1 MKASYK
7 NYLLHF
13 KQASGT
19 SRGVLKTKET
29 YFILLEKEDKIGYG
43 ETGLFRGLSADDKP
57 DYEEKLNW
65 TCQNIHL
72 GLEELLIRLI
82 EYPSIQFG
90 LEQAFLS
97 LKSSNGFDLFP
108 SQFTEGKTSIPINGL
123 VWMGNEEFMQ
133 QQIEAKLVAG
143 FNTIK
148 MKIGAIDFET
158 EIKLLQSIRANYSA
172 KEITLR
178 VDANGAFTPKNAL
191 DKLDR
196 LASLDIHSIEQPI
209 KQGQVKE
216 MRDLCVKTPVP
227 IALDE
232 ELIGVFTY
240 EDKKELLQDINP
252 QYIILKPSLLGGI
265 KGSNE
270 WISLANK
277 QNIPYWITSAL
288 ESNIGLNAICQYTHT
303 LDVTLPQGLGT
314 GSLFSNNIESP
325 LEVSKGSIGYNIKK
339 SWKINI

>member
-29 YFILLEKEDKIGYG
+29 YFIILEKEAKIGYG

-97 LKSSNGFDLFP
+97 LKSSNSFDLFP
-108 SQFTEGKTSIPINGL
+108 SQFTEGKTVIPINGL

-158 EIKLLQSIRANYSA
+158 EI
-172 KEITLR
+172 
-178 VDANGAFTPKNAL
+178 
-191 DKLDR
+191 
-196 LASLDIHSIEQPI
+196 
-209 KQGQVKE
+209 
-216 MRDLCVKTPVP
+216 
-227 IALDE
+227 
-232 ELIGVFTY
+232 
-240 EDKKELLQDINP
+240 
-252 QYIILKPSLLGGI
+252 
-265 KGSNE
+265 
-270 WISLANK
+270 
-277 QNIPYWITSAL
+277 
-288 ESNIGLNAICQYTHT
+288 
-303 LDVTLPQGLGT
+303 
-314 GSLFSNNIESP
+314 
-325 LEVSKGSIGYNIKK
+325 
-339 SWKINI
+339 